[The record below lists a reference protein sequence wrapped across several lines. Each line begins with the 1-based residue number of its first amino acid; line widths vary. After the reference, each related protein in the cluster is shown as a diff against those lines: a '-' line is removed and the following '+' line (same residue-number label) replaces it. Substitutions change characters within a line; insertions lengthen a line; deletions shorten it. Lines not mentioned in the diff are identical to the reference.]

1 VARISQATI
10 LRGRVLIITGST
22 GIGAAAARLASAEGA
37 KLVIATQDELSGFE
51 LAAETGAE
59 CWAGDLTRRDSAAS
73 ILSQC
78 LSRFG
83 RVDALFN
90 VAGLSGRRFGD
101 GPVHELEDEG
111 WDTTLSHNLT
121 IMFRMCRAAIGR
133 MLEQE
138 TAGDGSRGAV
148 VNMGSVLVEAPE
160 PRHFATHAYT
170 AAKGAVEA
178 MSRSMAAYYAPH
190 GIRVNVIAPG
200 MARTPAGERT
210 QGAPEL
216 QEFMRRKQPLTGG
229 MIEVDDIARAA
240 LFLLSS
246 SARAITG
253 QVLTVDAG
261 WRLTGA

>member
-1 VARISQATI
+1 
-10 LRGRVLIITGST
+10 
-22 GIGAAAARLASAEGA
+22 
-37 KLVIATQDELSGFE
+37 
-51 LAAETGAE
+51 
-59 CWAGDLTRRDSAAS
+59 
-73 ILSQC
+73 
-78 LSRFG
+78 
-83 RVDALFN
+83 
-90 VAGLSGRRFGD
+90 
-101 GPVHELEDEG
+101 
-111 WDTTLSHNLT
+111 
-121 IMFRMCRAAIGR
+121 
-133 MLEQE
+133 
-138 TAGDGSRGAV
+138 
-148 VNMGSVLVEAPE
+148 MGSVLVEAPE